1 MIEHTVTFRLRH
13 AWGSPAETDFLAAA
27 RELATIP
34 GVRDFAIRRQ
44 VSPKYDH
51 TFGIT
56 MRFADQAAYDHYNTH
71 PLHVAFVRD
80 RWVPE
85 VAAFQEAD
93 FVPLP
98 GR

>member
-1 MIEHTVTFRLRH
+1 MIEHTVTFSLRH
-13 AWGSPAETDFLAAA
+13 APGSSAEADFLAAA
-27 RELATIP
+27 RVLAGIP
-34 GVRDFAIRRQ
+34 GVRDFVIRRQ

-56 MRFADQAAYDHYNTH
+56 MRFTDQDAYDLYNAH

-85 VAAFQEAD
+85 VASFQEAD

-98 GR
+98 D

>member
-13 AWGSPAETDFLAAA
+13 SAGSQAETAFLAAA
-27 RELATIP
+27 RELAGIP
-34 GVRDFAIRRQ
+34 GVCDFAIRRQ
-44 VSPKYDH
+44 VSAIYDH

-56 MRFADQAAYDHYNTH
+56 MRFADQAAYDRYNAH

-85 VAAFQEAD
+85 VASFQEAD
-93 FVPLP
+93 FVVLSE
-98 GR
+98 

>member
-1 MIEHTVTFRLRH
+1 MIEHTVTFRLLH
-13 AWGSPAETDFLAAA
+13 AAGSPAETAFLAAA

-44 VSPKYDH
+44 VSPKCDH

-56 MRFADQAAYDHYNTH
+56 MRFTDQAAYDHYNSH
-71 PLHVAFVRD
+71 PRHVAFVRD
-80 RWVPE
+80 RWLPE

-93 FVPLP
+93 FLP
-98 GR
+98 SPV